1 MTSSTSL
8 WQSPGMKRGFDLVAA
23 SLGLALLS
31 PLFLVVALAVK
42 LDSAGPVF
50 FRQVRIG
57 KAEVLFRVFKFRSM
71 FNDADKSGRLVTV
84 MGDPRITRFGRFMR
98 KWKLDELPQ
107 LINVI
112 SGDMSFVGPRPE
124 VPEYLDC
131 YSPLQRAVLFSVKP
145 GITDLA
151 AIEYRDEEASLAR
164 AAEPEKT
171 YREVILPKKY
181 ELYER
186 YISERDF
193 WLDLRLILVTFV
205 RILYS
210 PRS

>member
-1 MTSSTSL
+1 
-8 WQSPGMKRGFDLVAA
+8 MKRGFDLVVA

-31 PLFLVVALAVK
+31 PLFLLIALAVK
-42 LDSAGPVF
+42 LDSPGPVF
-50 FRQVRIG
+50 YRQIRVG
-57 KAEVLFRVFKFRSM
+57 KAEVLFRVLKFRSM
-71 FNDADKSGRLVTV
+71 FNDVGKSGRLVTV
-84 MGDPRITRFGRFMR
+84 MGDPRITRFGRVMR

-112 SGDMSFVGPRPE
+112 SGNMSLVGPRPE
-124 VPEYLDC
+124 VSEYLDC
-131 YSPLQRAVLFSVKP
+131 YSPQQREVLFSVKP

-151 AIEYRDEEASLAR
+151 AIEYRDEEMILAR
-164 AAEPEKT
+164 AADPEKT

-193 WLDLRLILVTFV
+193 WLDLQLILETIW
-205 RILYS
+205 RIFC
-210 PRS
+210 R